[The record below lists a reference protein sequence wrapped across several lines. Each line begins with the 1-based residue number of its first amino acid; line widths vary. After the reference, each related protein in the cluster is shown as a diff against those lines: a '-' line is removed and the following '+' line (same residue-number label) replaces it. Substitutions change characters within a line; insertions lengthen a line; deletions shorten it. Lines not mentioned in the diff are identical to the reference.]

1 VTIHWTQSASFA
13 GHETAR
19 RECRFVEFDSSGAI
33 SRAWQRLERDATL
46 PTQSLAFSAALSR
59 SMLADALLKTLL
71 VSGAGGALLPL
82 CRKRGYFARWR
93 TMGSREV
100 FEPIDL
106 LGSSPA
112 AVSSIAECIAR
123 QPRPFQLDRIPADS
137 ALVPALQQAMRH
149 RGWLSQRPAPPCP
162 TIALSL
168 DWTQPESR
176 FNPRRR
182 SDFRRAARRAAEFG
196 AVTYEMLAPQPEE
209 FDALFDEA
217 IGVEMCSWKQA
228 AGTAIAADQAKETF
242 FREFFRSACAQ
253 GNFRIAFLR
262 IDGCAV
268 AMQMA
273 LEWRNRYWLFKIGYD
288 EKFGKCSPGTL
299 LMLHALGWAAGRKLR
314 SFELLGNVEP
324 WITELWTKDS
334 TACLRLRTYPFGI
347 RGAAAFG
354 LDALAWACGRVTR
367 RLA

>member
-1 VTIHWTQSASFA
+1 
-13 GHETAR
+13 
-19 RECRFVEFDSSGAI
+19 
-33 SRAWQRLERDATL
+33 
-46 PTQSLAFSAALSR
+46 
-59 SMLADALLKTLL
+59 
-71 VSGAGGALLPL
+71 LLPL

-93 TMGSREV
+93 ALGAREV

-106 LGSSPA
+106 LGSSPEG
-112 AVSSIAECIAR
+112 VSSIAESIAR
-123 QPRPFQLDRIPADS
+123 HPRPFQLDRIPADS
-137 ALVPALQQAMRH
+137 ALVPALRQAMRH
-149 RGWLSQRPAPPCP
+149 RGWFSQRPATPCP
-162 TIALSL
+162 TIALTG
-168 DWTQPESR
+168 DWTQPETC
-176 FNPRRR
+176 FNARRR

-196 AVTYEMLAPQPEE
+196 EVTYEVISPLPEQ

-253 GNFRIAFLR
+253 GNFRIVFLR
-262 IDGCAV
+262 IDGRAV

-273 LEWRNRYWLFKIGYD
+273 MEWRNRYWLFKIGYD

-299 LMLHALGWAAGRKLR
+299 LMLHALGWAAGRNLC

-324 WITELWTKDS
+324 WITELWTRER
-334 TACLRLRTYPFGI
+334 TACLCLRTYPFGI
-347 RGAAAFG
+347 RGAAAFVA
-354 LDALAWACGRVTR
+354 DAIAWAFGRVTR